1 MKDLKVAEQ
10 VALVRL
16 MGEFLGQVPGD
27 RRDNV
32 VVLVGG
38 GVPKWGT
45 LWPYSAR
52 VAQIKGMIFMLFLV
66 ILG

>member
-32 VVLVGG
+32 VVLVCFGWRWCAEVG
-38 GVPKWGT
+38 DPIVQEWHK
-45 LWPYSAR
+45 S
-52 VAQIKGMIFMLFLV
+52 KG
-66 ILG
+66 

>member
-45 LWPYSAR
+45 L
-52 VAQIKGMIFMLFLV
+52 
-66 ILG
+66 